1 MPGTRSLSDDVTP
14 RFYGC
19 GMPRP
24 PRNNPDGGIHHVT
37 NHRAGDSDLFET
49 DRDRFLFLTLMKE
62 AREETG
68 VEVLEYCLMPNH
80 YHLIV
85 RCPFGTLDRFMHH
98 LQGNYARAF
107 NYRHAHKGPV
117 FRARYYN
124 VLVTTDEQ
132 FQLVC
137 RYVHRNPAELGFN
150 IGTYPWS
157 SFAIYKQ
164 HDSSAHTIVRVEQA
178 MIIGMFGSR
187 AAYVEFVETDMGHD
201 KFSLVSSTRSI
212 SVGTTTT
219 ELDLEELCNVVSQ
232 ITGTDNQTIRSST
245 RGRRNNPRLIT
256 TILANE
262 LFPAE
267 TSQICTT
274 LGYTSTTTFRTALA
288 RARRFRGEDQHLAA
302 EIDAVRTAW
311 NTRDRRAA

>member
-1 MPGTRSLSDDVTP
+1 
-14 RFYGC
+14 
-19 GMPRP
+19 MPRP

-37 NHRAGDSDLFET
+37 NHRAGDADLFKT

-62 AREETG
+62 ASEETG

-85 RCPFGTLDRFMHH
+85 RCPFGTLDKFMHH

-137 RYVHRNPAELGFN
+137 RYVHRNPGELGFD

-164 HDSSAHTIVRVEQA
+164 HDCSARTLVRVEQT

-187 AAYVEFVETDMGHD
+187 ATYVEFVETGMGHD
-201 KFSLVSSTRSI
+201 KFSLISGTRSI
-212 SVGTTTT
+212 SMGTSTT
-219 ELDLEELCNVVSQ
+219 EQDLERLCDVVCQ

-245 RGRRNNPRLIT
+245 RADEIIPGSSPPFSPTSCSLPRRVK
-256 TILANE
+256 
-262 LFPAE
+262 
-267 TSQICTT
+267 S
-274 LGYTSTTTFRTALA
+274 
-288 RARRFRGEDQHLAA
+288 ARRSATRRRPRFVPRWPGPEGFAAKTSASPQRLTRSEQHGTRVT
-302 EIDAVRTAW
+302 AVP
-311 NTRDRRAA
+311 RDRSITNRCLAPIR

>member
-1 MPGTRSLSDDVTP
+1 
-14 RFYGC
+14 
-19 GMPRP
+19 MPRP

-150 IGTYPWS
+150 IGTYP
-157 SFAIYKQ
+157 
-164 HDSSAHTIVRVEQA
+164 
-178 MIIGMFGSR
+178 
-187 AAYVEFVETDMGHD
+187 
-201 KFSLVSSTRSI
+201 
-212 SVGTTTT
+212 
-219 ELDLEELCNVVSQ
+219 
-232 ITGTDNQTIRSST
+232 
-245 RGRRNNPRLIT
+245 
-256 TILANE
+256 
-262 LFPAE
+262 
-267 TSQICTT
+267 
-274 LGYTSTTTFRTALA
+274 
-288 RARRFRGEDQHLAA
+288 
-302 EIDAVRTAW
+302 
-311 NTRDRRAA
+311 

>member
-1 MPGTRSLSDDVTP
+1 
-14 RFYGC
+14 
-19 GMPRP
+19 MPRP

-37 NHRAGDSDLFET
+37 NHRAGDADLFKT
-49 DRDRFLFLTLMKE
+49 DRDRLLFLTLMKE
-62 AREETG
+62 ASEETG

-80 YHLIV
+80 CHLIV
-85 RCPFGTLDRFMHH
+85 RCPFGTLDKFMHH

-107 NYRHAHKGPV
+107 NSRHAHKGPV
-117 FRARYYN
+117 FRGRYYN

-132 FQLVC
+132 FQLAC
-137 RYVHRNPAELGFN
+137 RYVHRNPGGLGYD

-164 HDSSAHTIVRVEQA
+164 HDCSARTLVRVEQT

-187 AAYVEFVETDMGHD
+187 ATYVEFVETGMGHD
-201 KFSLVSSTRSI
+201 KFSLISGTRSI
-212 SVGTTTT
+212 SMGTSTT
-219 ELDLEELCNVVSQ
+219 EQDLERLCDVVCQ

-267 TSQICTT
+267 TSQICKT

-288 RARRFRGEDQHLAA
+288 WARSFRDEDQSLAA
-302 EIDAVRTAW
+302 DIDAVRAAW